1 MSYLKTAILLAG
13 LTGLFMGV
21 GYLIGGASGALIA
34 LVIAAA
40 TNLFAYWN
48 SDRMVLSMYGAHE
61 VDRNSAPDLFN
72 LVAELAGRA
81 GLPMPRVF
89 LMDEAQPNAFATGRN
104 PQNAAVA
111 VTTGLMQSLS
121 REELAG
127 VIAHELAHIKNH
139 DTLLMTITATIAG
152 AISMVAQFGMF
163 FGGGHR
169 DNQGPGIIGSIAMM
183 ILAPF
188 GAMLVQMAISRTREY
203 AADDLGARI
212 CGQPMWLASAL
223 AKIADA
229 AHQVPNPEA
238 ERNPATAH
246 MFIINPL
253 SGHGVDNLFTTHP
266 ATENRIAALQQL
278 AAEMGASGG
287 TLSVNTRGNYPRRTG
302 RRRARETTM
311 SYLKTAILLAGLTGL
326 FMGVGYL
333 IGGAGGAM
341 IALVI
346 AAATNLFA
354 YWNSDRMVLSMY
366 GAQEVDART
375 RARTRPSRGR
385 AGRPCRAADAA
396 RLRDGQS
403 AAQRVRHRPQSAECR
418 GRRHHRAAA
427 IAEPRGARRRDRA

>member
-21 GYLIGGASGALIA
+21 GYLIGGTGGALVA

-40 TNLFAYWN
+40 MNLFAYWN

-61 VDRNSAPDLFN
+61 VDRNNAPDLVH

-89 LMDEAQPNAFATGRN
+89 VIEEAQPNAFATGRN

-111 VTTGLMQSLS
+111 VSTGLMQQLS

-139 DTLLMTITATIAG
+139 DTLLMTITATVAG
-152 AISMVAQFGMF
+152 AISMLAQFGMF
-163 FGGGHR
+163 FGGNRNNNNGL
-169 DNQGPGIIGSIAMM
+169 GVIGSIAMM

-223 AKIADA
+223 AKIANA
-229 AHQVPNPEA
+229 AHQVPNMEA

-253 SGHGVDNLFTTHP
+253 SGQRMDNLFTTHP

-278 AAEMGASGG
+278 AAQMGAQGG
-287 TLSVNTRGNYPRRTG
+287 TMPANSRGNYPRRSPWG
-302 RRRARETTM
+302 R
-311 SYLKTAILLAGLTGL
+311 STA
-326 FMGVGYL
+326 
-333 IGGAGGAM
+333 
-341 IALVI
+341 
-346 AAATNLFA
+346 
-354 YWNSDRMVLSMY
+354 
-366 GAQEVDART
+366 
-375 RARTRPSRGR
+375 SRGPW
-385 AGRPCRAADAA
+385 G
-396 RLRDGQS
+396 
-403 AAQRVRHRPQSAECR
+403 
-418 GRRHHRAAA
+418 
-427 IAEPRGARRRDRA
+427 

>member
-1 MSYLKTAILLAG
+1 MNYLKTAILLAG

-21 GYLIGGASGALIA
+21 GYLIGGAGGAVVA

-40 TNLFAYWN
+40 TNLIAYWN

-61 VDRNSAPDLFN
+61 VDRDTAPELVG

-89 LMDEAQPNAFATGRN
+89 LMDDPQPNAFATGRN

-111 VTTGLMQSLS
+111 VTSGLIQSLS

-152 AISMVAQFGMF
+152 AVSMLAQFGMF
-163 FGGGHR
+163 FGGNR
-169 DNQGPGIIGSIAMM
+169 DNNGPGLVGSIAMM

-203 AADDLGARI
+203 AADNLGARI
-212 CGQPMWLASAL
+212 VGQPMWLASAL
-223 AKIADA
+223 AKIDNA
-229 AHQVPNPEA
+229 AHQIPNMEA

-266 ATENRIAALQQL
+266 STANRIAALQQL
-278 AAEMGASGG
+278 AAE
-287 TLSVNTRGNYPRRTG
+287 L
-302 RRRARETTM
+302 
-311 SYLKTAILLAGLTGL
+311 
-326 FMGVGYL
+326 
-333 IGGAGGAM
+333 GAGGA
-341 IALVI
+341 APS
-346 AAATNLFA
+346 AGTN
-354 YWNSDRMVLSMY
+354 
-366 GAQEVDART
+366 T
-375 RARTRPSRGR
+375 
-385 AGRPCRAADAA
+385 
-396 RLRDGQS
+396 
-403 AAQRVRHRPQSAECR
+403 
-418 GRRHHRAAA
+418 
-427 IAEPRGARRRDRA
+427 PRGGPWSRPPAPRGPWG